1 MAETNMKIQNIRCC
15 FGDKIFST
23 NDLFNFYRIE
33 EPDIERSL
41 VNWRV
46 YDFVKKG
53 MLKRMGKGLFKIDDS
68 ETYTP
73 IIDDKT
79 KKIFNEIA
87 KNFPFLSCC
96 CWNTSMLN
104 AFTQHLVNKQMTLV
118 EVDRD
123 GVESVANFLKVK
135 HKNIFFNPSKEVID
149 NYLHDLNE
157 AIVVRNL
164 VTESPLL
171 KVGTLNTASLEKIL
185 VDMFC
190 DTAIFSFYQGN
201 ELTHIYKNVMNEF
214 TVNMPKMMRYA
225 KRRGKHDEIKDFIAK
240 NNI

>member
-1 MAETNMKIQNIRCC
+1 MTIQNIKNY

-23 NDLFNFYRIE
+23 NDLFNFYKIG

-53 MLKRMGKGLFKIDDS
+53 VLKRMGKGLFKIDDS
-68 ETYTP
+68 ETYSPT
-73 IIDDKT
+73 IDDKT

-96 CWNTSMLN
+96 CWNTSTLN
-104 AFTQHLVNKQMTLV
+104 AFTQHLANKQMTLV

-123 GVESVANFLKVK
+123 GVESVVNFLKEK
-135 HKNIFFNPSKEVID
+135 HKNVFFNPSKEVID
-149 NYLHDLNE
+149 NYLHDLDD

-171 KVGTLNTASLEKIL
+171 KVGTLHTASLEKIL
-185 VDMFC
+185 VDIFC

-201 ELTHIYKNVMNEF
+201 ELAHIYKNVMSEF
-214 TVNMPKMMRYA
+214 AINMPKMMRYA
-225 KRRGKHDEIKDFIAK
+225 KRRGKNDEIKYFIE

>member
-1 MAETNMKIQNIRCC
+1 MTIQNIKKY

-23 NDLFNFYRIE
+23 NDLYNFYKIG
-33 EPDIERSL
+33 EPDIKRSL

-53 MLKRMGKGLFKIDDS
+53 VLKRMGKGLFKIDDS
-68 ETYTP
+68 KTYSPT
-73 IIDDKT
+73 IDDKT

-96 CWNTSMLN
+96 CWNTSTLN
-104 AFTQHLVNKQMTLV
+104 AFTQHLANKQMTLV

-123 GVESVANFLKVK
+123 GVESVVNFLKEK
-135 HKNIFFNPSKEVID
+135 HKNVFFNPSKEVID
-149 NYLHDLNE
+149 NYLHDLDD

-171 KVGTLNTASLEKIL
+171 KVGALHTASLEKIF
-185 VDMFC
+185 VDIFC

-201 ELTHIYKNVMNEF
+201 ELAHIYKNVMSEF
-214 TVNMPKMMRYA
+214 AINMPKMMRYA
-225 KRRGKHDEIKDFIAK
+225 KRRGKNDEIKDFIAK